1 MKLKKKIFYFIK
13 IKTLNSNFLKFIN
26 LNNNFFSENLSF
38 KKKYIVSKSP
48 FKYNKT
54 KEQFALIFKISNISI
69 SNILI
74 FPKIFELFIKFY
86 YFFSNKFI
94 LKLKLKENFIP

>member
-1 MKLKKKIFYFIK
+1 MKLKKQIFYFIK

-26 LNNNFFSENLSF
+26 LNNNFFCKNLSL

-54 KEQFALIFKISNISI
+54 KEQFALFFKISKISF
-69 SNILI
+69 SNLLI

-86 YFFSNKFI
+86 YSFSNKFL
-94 LKLKLKENFIP
+94 LKLKLKEKFIA